1 MRKQMRTIIQQAL
14 PVFMF
19 SATFIAT
26 SALAQ
31 DAPKRSG
38 AVMLE
43 EIIVTAQKRPE
54 SLQDVP
60 ISITTVSGEKMAQ
73 AGVFKIE
80 DLQTFTPNLSMSE
93 TGIST
98 QIYIRGIGTGNNQGF
113 EQSVGQY
120 VDGVYYGRQ
129 QLLRMP
135 FLDLERVEVLRGPQS
150 ILFGKNSIAGA
161 LSMTTAKPSK
171 EWEGSV
177 SASYA
182 KIGGIKEFQGM
193 VSGPFSDTLRG
204 RLVVRKYDEDGFI
217 KNGFKGKDEASRDE
231 FAVRGTLLWEATD
244 KLDISLKL
252 ERDKFDVRGR
262 QIEIVRDDPS
272 TAFPAGHPLAGA
284 RFGQILGA
292 LGDPKAITET
302 FQNNER
308 QADTAEF
315 SSNRVDNYTLTLNY
329 QIGDYTLTAI
339 SGWVGYEFDE
349 ICDCDF
355 VAAPIFDALLDEE
368 YDQFSQEIRL
378 VSPGGEVVDWIAG
391 VFYQTSELDYR
402 DAIRV
407 FDNSVLGRVRDGAL
421 RPTLGTEAART
432 YTTDSDLWAAFAQA
446 TWNITDTLRLTA
458 GARYTSEDKTA
469 TREINILD
477 TSTQAIA
484 LNAVAPF
491 VYKAAFAIESEQS
504 GGGHSLAGK
513 RDESSFTPLLNIQWD
528 ATGDIMLYGSF
539 STGFKSGGFD
549 ARSNTPSSWE
559 FDKEEAAT
567 YELGAK
573 TRLLNGSVELNAAL
587 YRTEYDNLQVSQ
599 FDGTLGFNVGNAK
612 KTTVQGVEIDGR
624 WAFTHN
630 LTMSYSLAY
639 LDHVYKD
646 YSNGNCYN
654 RQVPDGDI
662 VVAGV
667 EQEGGSFEGRL
678 QLCDYSGKSGQY
690 TPEWTGTLSLDHFWP
705 IGGLEW
711 RSGIDVSYVDE
722 QNTHVNLHPLYNVD
736 ALTRVNLRVGLY
748 ANNWKIALLAQNVT
762 DKQQLTYVGNTPL
775 SGSAFGTNTFYSFV
789 SRPRT
794 LYLQASYNF

>member
-1 MRKQMRTIIQQAL
+1 MKKIIQKIL
-14 PVFMF
+14 PVLMF
-19 SATFIAT
+19 SATLIAT
-26 SALAQ
+26 PALAQ
-31 DAPKRSG
+31 DAATRSSG
-38 AVMLE
+38 GMLE
-43 EIIVTAQKRPE
+43 EIIVTAQKRRE

-60 ISITTVSGEKMAQ
+60 ISITAVSGEKMAE

-161 LSMTTAKPSK
+161 LNMTTAKPGN
-171 EWEGSV
+171 EWEGSL
-177 SASYA
+177 SANYA
-182 KIGGIKEFQGM
+182 SVGGIKEFQGM
-193 VSGPFSDTLRG
+193 VSGPLSDTLSA

-217 KNGFKGKDEASRDE
+217 KNSFKGKNEAGRDE

-252 ERDKFDVRGR
+252 ERDRFDVSGR
-262 QIEIVRDDPS
+262 QIEIVRDDS
-272 TAFPAGHPLAGA
+272 NLLFPAGHPLAGA
-284 RFGQILGA
+284 PFGTILGA
-292 LGDPKAITET
+292 LGDPGALTESL
-302 FQNNER
+302 QNNER

-315 SSNRVDNYTLTLNY
+315 SNNRVDNNTLTLNY
-329 QIGDYTLTAI
+329 QIGDNTLTAV

-378 VSPGGEVVDWIAG
+378 VSPGGETVDWIAG
-391 VFYQTSELDYR
+391 VFYQTSELTYG

-407 FDNSVLGRVRDGAL
+407 FDNSVLGRVRGGAL
-421 RPTLGTEAART
+421 RPILGTEAARS
-432 YTTDSDLWAAFAQA
+432 YTADSDLRAIFAQA
-446 TWNITDTLRLTA
+446 TWNMTDTLRLTA
-458 GARYTSEDKTA
+458 GARYTSENKTA

-477 TSTQAIA
+477 TSTQATA
-484 LNAVAPF
+484 LNAVAP
-491 VYKAAFAIESEQS
+491 VLYKVAFAIDSEQS
-504 GGGHSLAGK
+504 GGHSLAGK

-528 ATGDIMLYGSF
+528 AADDVMLYGAF

-549 ARSNTPSSWE
+549 ARSNKPSSWE
-559 FDKEEAAT
+559 FDKEEATT
-567 YELGAK
+567 YEIGAK

-599 FDGTLGFNVGNAK
+599 FDGTLGFTVGNAK
-612 KTTVQGVEIDGR
+612 RTTVRGVEVDGR
-624 WAFTHN
+624 WAITNN

-639 LDHVYKD
+639 LDHVYND

-662 VVAGV
+662 VDG
-667 EQEGGSFEGRL
+667 E
-678 QLCDYSGKSGQY
+678 QLCDYSGKAGQY
-690 TPEWTGTLSLDHFWP
+690 TPERTGTFSLDHAWP

-711 RSGIDVSYVDE
+711 RSGIDVSYVDD
-722 QNTHVNLHPLYNVD
+722 QNTHVNLHPLYNVN
-736 ALTRVNLRVGLY
+736 ALTRVNLRLGLY
-748 ANNWKIALLAQNVT
+748 ADNWKIALLAQNVT

-775 SGSAFGTNTFYSFV
+775 SGSSFKTNTFYSFV

-794 LYLQASYNF
+794 LYVQASYNF